1 MGCLLVL
8 FSAFAPRLVVLFAW
22 IARPNYFDAVFDTW
36 IFPLLGLLFLPFTT
50 LMYLLLGGPP
60 EGVHGLD
67 WLWIALA
74 VIIDL
79 GNYGNTWGQRGTVEE
94 GMGMNPGTPNT
105 PHAA

>member
-22 IARPNYFDAVFDTW
+22 IARPNYFDAVFDSW

-67 WLWIALA
+67 WLWIVLA
-74 VIIDL
+74 VIMISETTETH
-79 GNYGNTWGQRGTVEE
+79 GGSAARSSKAWGGTRERRA
-94 GMGMNPGTPNT
+94 PP
-105 PHAA
+105 PAA